1 MWLLKQLKNNRSNR
15 LVKTIFFFLSLP
27 QIARM
32 KKYLIALIF
41 TAFLLMFFVPDSS
54 AQCAMC
60 KRIAQT
66 DKQNKT
72 VDKGRSLNNGI
83 LYLLSIPY
91 LIGAAGA
98 IAWYRNRK
106 KMGE

>member
-1 MWLLKQLKNNRSNR
+1 
-15 LVKTIFFFLSLP
+15 
-27 QIARM
+27 M
-32 KKYLIALIF
+32 KKYFVSLVLAASLLLIF
-41 TAFLLMFFVPDSS
+41 QTDSS

-60 KRIAQT
+60 RRIAET
-66 DKQNKT
+66 SKSGKT

-98 IAWYRNRK
+98 IAWYKNRK
-106 KMGE
+106 KLPS

>member
-1 MWLLKQLKNNRSNR
+1 
-15 LVKTIFFFLSLP
+15 
-27 QIARM
+27 M
-32 KKYLIALIF
+32 KKFLIGLFF
-41 TAFLLMFFVPDSS
+41 TASLLMFFVPDSS

-66 DKQNKT
+66 DKQNKI

-91 LIGAAGA
+91 LLGAVGA
-98 IAWYRNRK
+98 IAWYKNRK
-106 KMGE
+106 KTGG

>member
-1 MWLLKQLKNNRSNR
+1 
-15 LVKTIFFFLSLP
+15 
-27 QIARM
+27 M
-32 KKYLIALIF
+32 KKYIIGLVFAVS
-41 TAFLLMFFVPDSS
+41 LLLFFQTDSN

-60 KRIAQT
+60 RRIAQT
-66 DKQNKT
+66 DKDNRS

-98 IAWYRNRK
+98 VAWYKNRK
-106 KMGE
+106 KLPS